1 MTLMITVFA
10 AIICTVVWYFKA
22 HDKKLMLGRLCLM
35 YWGAALMWTV
45 DAIAEY
51 IELGEAFFTPEAA
64 DMLNDAFLGA
74 AVVAL
79 GLVIWLVMLLISDP
93 RKVMRNALV
102 KN

>member
-22 HDKKLMLGRLCLM
+22 HDKKIMLGRLCLM